1 MKNGKAFLSELE
13 NIYTALMSFFFLK
26 NDVDST
32 FW

>member
-13 NIYTALMSFFFLK
+13 NIYTALMSFFLK
-26 NDVDST
+26 IDVDST